1 MSNHFIKHTLFFLQS
16 FLRLFQ
22 NSLQKGL
29 TNGKKRGIILPASYA
44 MAARR
49 YMEMYSR
56 GRRGAPAKGV
66 GRVYRRESSN
76 LSISANE
83 KDPTAKA
90 VGSFSLLRCRDL
102 KIAPARRR
110 ERERAKRRRWRMQ
123 RRRASEQIRSIGS
136 APRVRDRDDYI
147 CEVRRLSSRGRKAR
161 YDTLPRPT
169 YHNVVGSFL
178 FAPMSRFED
187 RAGTPAREL
196 RARPLPVAD
205 AAQASE

>member
-1 MSNHFIKHTLFFLQS
+1 
-16 FLRLFQ
+16 
-22 NSLQKGL
+22 
-29 TNGKKRGIILPASYA
+29 
-44 MAARR
+44 
-49 YMEMYSR
+49 MYSR

-110 ERERAKRRRWRMQ
+110 ESSEPDRCRWRMQ

-136 APRVRDRDDYI
+136 APRVRDR
-147 CEVRRLSSRGRKAR
+147 RRDVK
-161 YDTLPRPT
+161 PRPT
-169 YHNVVGSFL
+169 DGGRSKTPRRIDTGDRPAVSCPADTTQRSVPNIA
-178 FAPMSRFED
+178 AP
-187 RAGTPAREL
+187 L
-196 RARPLPVAD
+196 RMTLRGYIPCNLSHEKLLSPPKFQKIPVLTCIFTKLVL
-205 AAQASE
+205 Q